1 MSMPQVLMSRVGATV
16 MRAGA
21 ATGPIARRTATSSAS
36 STHGFAARATT
47 IRAHAASSAAA
58 PAVADAPK
66 PIYLSDYAAPDY
78 VFAKVALDF
87 DLGEENTVVGNTM
100 SVEPTYDEGSPS
112 RPLFLHGDPSMEL
125 KGIEIDGEALPE
137 SAYELTPKGL
147 TIAAPPTSPFT
158 LVITTVIKPQDNT
171 ELEGLYKSSGNFCT
185 QCEAEGFRRITFF
198 QDRPDVMALFTTK
211 ITADKTKYPVMLSNG
226 NLIQSGDLEGGKH
239 FTVWED
245 PFVKPSYLFA
255 LVAGDLGKI
264 EDTFTTASGREV
276 ALRIYTE
283 PHNLDKAD
291 FAMVSLKKSMK
302 WDEDTY
308 GLEYDLDLF
317 NIVAVDDFNM

>member
-1 MSMPQVLMSRVGATV
+1 
-16 MRAGA
+16 
-21 ATGPIARRTATSSAS
+21 
-36 STHGFAARATT
+36 
-47 IRAHAASSAAA
+47 
-58 PAVADAPK
+58 
-66 PIYLSDYAAPDY
+66 
-78 VFAKVALDF
+78 
-87 DLGEENTVVGNTM
+87 
-100 SVEPTYDEGSPS
+100 
-112 RPLFLHGDPSMEL
+112 
-125 KGIEIDGEALPE
+125 
-137 SAYELTPKGL
+137 
-147 TIAAPPTSPFT
+147 
-158 LVITTVIKPQDNT
+158 
-171 ELEGLYKSSGNFCT
+171 
-185 QCEAEGFRRITFF
+185 
-198 QDRPDVMALFTTK
+198 
-211 ITADKTKYPVMLSNG
+211 VMLSNG
-226 NLIQSGDLEGGKH
+226 NLIESGDLEGGKH

-283 PHNLDKAD
+283 SHNLDKAD